1 MGNFWNRQSFL
12 FAHPAHARADPE
24 PRSYIHAELASILQC
39 KPAVVKEIIA
49 ELQERGTLAPSPAQQ
64 IAQVAIASRCGNS
77 VAHGVFF
84 LAALSVPTRPAKLN
98 GSNELFGGRRI
109 RNPDLRYLESYE
121 GFKTPLSS
129 LKELPETHS
138 FLDLF
143 ERLLLGARSNR
154 GQRSILESQGVEL
167 GTVVLSG
174 HAVQVT
180 FDYGQAFREF
190 VQYSLPDEMAVTCK
204 DIAQFTKH
212 TIFRL
217 AKLAETP
224 LVDAS

>member
-1 MGNFWNRQSFL
+1 MGDFLNSKSLL
-12 FAHPAHARADPE
+12 FAYPVHSRAEPE
-24 PRSYIHAELASILQC
+24 PKSYIHAELASILQC

-49 ELQERGTLAPSPAQQ
+49 ELQERGSLAPSPAQQ
-64 IAQVAIASRCGNS
+64 IAQIAIASRCGNS
-77 VAHGVFF
+77 IAHGVFF
-84 LAALSVPTRPAKLN
+84 LAALSVPTRPAKLH

-109 RNPDLRYLESYE
+109 RNPDLRHLESYE

-138 FLDLF
+138 FVDLF
-143 ERLLLGARSNR
+143 ERLLLGAKSNR
-154 GQRSILESQGVEL
+154 GHRSMLECQGVEL
-167 GTVVLSG
+167 GTVVISG

-190 VQYSLPDEMAVTCK
+190 VQYALPDEMAVTCK
-204 DIAQFTKH
+204 DFAQFTRH

-224 LVDAS
+224 LAKAS